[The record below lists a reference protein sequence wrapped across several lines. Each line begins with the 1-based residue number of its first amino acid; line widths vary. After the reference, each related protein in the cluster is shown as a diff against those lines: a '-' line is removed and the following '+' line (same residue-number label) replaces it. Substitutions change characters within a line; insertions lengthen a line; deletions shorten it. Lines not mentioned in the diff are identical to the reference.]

1 MCSARNS
8 KDTAQNPQAPWPLV
22 EDPSLER
29 DNRPRRAKVVQGPRR
44 RYHHLHQYCYSRLI
58 SAKFASWIPLRQGFK
73 ASAPLSLA
81 HPVSCPRPLAYI

>member
-29 DNRPRRAKVVQGPRR
+29 DNRPRRAKGTQQDTSNPCIIAPTGF
-44 RYHHLHQYCYSRLI
+44 SDFDK
-58 SAKFASWIPLRQGFK
+58 AKGKRHSQKKLREFSSNALQ
-73 ASAPLSLA
+73 
-81 HPVSCPRPLAYI
+81 

>member
-29 DNRPRRAKVVQGPRR
+29 DNRPRRAKVRQEAEEGLFQFFLVVSIEWLSPSCSSERR
-44 RYHHLHQYCYSRLI
+44 RKSVL
-58 SAKFASWIPLRQGFK
+58 
-73 ASAPLSLA
+73 
-81 HPVSCPRPLAYI
+81 